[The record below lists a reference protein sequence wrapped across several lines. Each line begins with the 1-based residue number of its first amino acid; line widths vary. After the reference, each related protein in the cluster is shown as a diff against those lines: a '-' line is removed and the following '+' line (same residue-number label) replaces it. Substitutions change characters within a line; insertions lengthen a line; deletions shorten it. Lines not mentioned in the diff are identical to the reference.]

1 MSSVEVLKM
10 REKNPEIAKITRFI
24 LESGSISM
32 VHFISNSLDLNLRET
47 DEKKESIGKNSEI
60 LVVLNKDK
68 VLTELDLLKFYKK
81 IEFESLKLF
90 SYYDVKNVF
99 KKIVRKI
106 EIHIDFIRRFISNHY

>member
-47 DEKKESIGKNSEI
+47 DEKKESIGKNS
-60 LVVLNKDK
+60 
-68 VLTELDLLKFYKK
+68 
-81 IEFESLKLF
+81 
-90 SYYDVKNVF
+90 
-99 KKIVRKI
+99 
-106 EIHIDFIRRFISNHY
+106 